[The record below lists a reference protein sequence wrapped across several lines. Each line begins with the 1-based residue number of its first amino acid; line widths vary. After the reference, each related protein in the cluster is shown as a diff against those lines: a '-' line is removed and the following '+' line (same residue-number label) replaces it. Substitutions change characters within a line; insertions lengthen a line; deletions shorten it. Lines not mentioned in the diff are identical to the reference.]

1 MIKIRNYLNKVDMKQ
16 VSKLW
21 TYKEKENSILSCGS
35 EAHFLFIF
43 LKFCSP
49 SSSRARTLN
58 KAPNPEELRE
68 SVQGHLTFPT
78 SLSSLKNDNRRLEKC
93 TLICCFIQSCKMELK
108 CILDRKCLLLWYL
121 YHPCDE
127 IMSLILLHINTR
139 MHLQYNTE
147 EWVQGQLENRQVSSA
162 WKRQCVLAAARST
175 SECYWWWRWPPSL
188 ANICNCSILTGVGE
202 WSAVILAGGNICSY
216 YITVGRPCKL
226 SLLLYI

>member
-1 MIKIRNYLNKVDMKQ
+1 MTIK
-16 VSKLW
+16 
-21 TYKEKENSILSCGS
+21 
-35 EAHFLFIF
+35 HF
-43 LKFCSP
+43 K
-49 SSSRARTLN
+49 
-58 KAPNPEELRE
+58 
-68 SVQGHLTFPT
+68 
-78 SLSSLKNDNRRLEKC
+78 KC
-93 TLICCFIQSCKMELK
+93 TVHCCLIQLCKMKLK

-139 MHLQYNTE
+139 IHQYTPAVQQ

-162 WKRQCVLAAARST
+162 WNRQCVLEGARSK
-175 SECYWWWRWPPSL
+175 SECYWWWWWPPSL
-188 ANICNCSILTGVGE
+188 ANICNRSILTGVGE